1 MLKVGDR
8 VTVSFDLAEKCPF
21 LKKAPVTCT
30 GTVKSINDST
40 VRVYVDAKYGNTE
53 YIGPVDVPKFNV
65 TPKAPK

>member
-21 LKKAPVTCT
+21 LKHAPVTCT

-65 TPKAPK
+65 TPTDPK